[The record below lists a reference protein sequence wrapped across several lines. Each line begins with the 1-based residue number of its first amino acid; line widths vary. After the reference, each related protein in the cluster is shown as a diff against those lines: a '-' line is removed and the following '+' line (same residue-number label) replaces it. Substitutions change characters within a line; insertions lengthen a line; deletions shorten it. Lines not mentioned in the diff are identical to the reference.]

1 MQRQGLAKAAITKT
15 LPIMKNIRYA
25 FLTTVAILGLLSGR
39 IQAQTFDAEEGKN
52 ALQQLQKFNQFYR
65 YLNSV
70 YVDTVNNS
78 RLIEK
83 AITEVLQQLD
93 PHSSYLS
100 AEEMVG
106 VRETFD
112 GSFSG
117 IGIEFNV
124 LHDTIIVVNV
134 IAGGPSEAVGLLP
147 NDRIVTVDGKNVV
160 GTKQM
165 GVPKLLRGPK
175 GSRVELGVVRSGA
188 PEMLDFR
195 IVRDNIPINTVDAA
209 YKLDSLTGYIRVNRF
224 ANQTYKEFE
233 EAFRKLGPVDALV
246 LDLRSNGGGLL
257 DQAVELS
264 NFFLPKGAVIVST
277 EGRHVPPI
285 RLMAMKDGT
294 FKEGKVIVLTNEFS
308 ASGSEIVA
316 GAIQDWD
323 RGLIIGRRTFGK
335 GLVQRQFPLQ
345 DSSAVRITV
354 ARYHTPSGRVIQRPY
369 EKGKRDEYEMD
380 LIKRIQHDS
389 TASAMDSSQVFK
401 TLRSGRTVYG
411 GGGIAPDITVETDT
425 LPYTDY
431 WSALIRQGILV
442 EYVISYMDHHR
453 KELERLYPTVERYL
467 QTFQPDEA
475 MLEELQQAAARKD
488 IKPSDEDLKRSRQL
502 ILTQLKALI
511 AQKLWGMNEYFM
523 VANQQDETIEKA
535 REVLQEWS
543 RFSQG
548 ILSSSKN

>member
-1 MQRQGLAKAAITKT
+1 
-15 LPIMKNIRYA
+15 MKNIRYTLIA
-25 FLTTVAILGLLSGR
+25 LATACLPWLA
-39 IQAQTFDAEEGKN
+39 QAQEQEN
-52 ALQQLQKFNQFYR
+52 ALLQLQKFNQFYR
-65 YLNSV
+65 YLNGA
-70 YVDTVNNS
+70 YVDTVNNAQ
-78 RLIEK
+78 LIEK

-93 PHSSYLS
+93 PHSSYLT

-165 GVPKLLRGPK
+165 EVPKLLRGPK
-175 GSRVELGVVRSGA
+175 DSRVELEVIRAGYGQ
-188 PEMLDFR
+188 PLDFS

-209 YKLDSLTGYIRVNRF
+209 YKLDSTTGYIRVNRF

-233 EAFRKLGPVDALV
+233 EAFRKMGPVDALV

-277 EGRHVPPI
+277 EGTHVPPV
-285 RLMAMKDGT
+285 RLMAMRDGQFKD
-294 FKEGKVIVLTNEFS
+294 GKVIILTNELS

-369 EKGKRDEYEMD
+369 EKGKRDEYQMD
-380 LIKRIQHDS
+380 LLKRIQHDS
-389 TASAMDSSQVFK
+389 TASAMDSSQVYK
-401 TLRSGRTVYG
+401 TLRTGRTVYG
-411 GGGIAPDITVETDT
+411 GGGVAPDIVVETDT

-431 WSALIRQGILV
+431 WSALVRQGILI
-442 EYVISYMDHHR
+442 EYVISYMDQHR
-453 KELERLYPTVERYL
+453 KELERLYPTVEAYL
-467 QTFQPDEA
+467 REFDPDDA
-475 MLEELQQAAARKD
+475 MLARLQEAAAKKD
-488 IKPSDEDLKRSRQL
+488 IKATDEELERSRKL
-502 ILTQLKALI
+502 IATQLKALI
-511 AQKLWGMNEYFM
+511 AQKLWGMNEYFL
-523 VANQQDETIEKA
+523 VVNQNDETVGKA
-535 REVLQEWS
+535 REVLRDWP
-543 RFSQG
+543 RYSQG
-548 ILSSSKN
+548 IISSQKN